1 MTETQPFNDL
11 TLMRYADGELSRRRA
26 KIVGDHLLFDKK
38 AQQKVEDFRFSLY
51 LMQGAF
57 ALQKQDQDE
66 DVTPEQKK

>member
-1 MTETQPFNDL
+1 MTETQPLSDFL
-11 TLMRYADGELSRRRA
+11 LMRYADGELSPRRA
-26 KIVGDHLLFDKK
+26 KIVGDQLLFDEE

-66 DVTPEQKK
+66 GVTPEQKK